1 MRVGGLF
8 VVQTEERVCDRQII
22 RKDRQTQLLT
32 LKMHVAFQ
40 LCGSAKDAF
49 EPPVLV
55 LLEFYQP
62 KVKQKKNGE
71 PHCLGILNNLVS
83 T

>member
-1 MRVGGLF
+1 MLSRLKKEYVIDRVTGK
-8 VVQTEERVCDRQII
+8 TYRW
-22 RKDRQTQLLT
+22 TQSLT
-32 LKMHVAFQ
+32 LNIHVDFQ

-49 EPPVLV
+49 ELPILV

-62 KVKQKKNGE
+62 KVKQKKNGK
-71 PHCLGILNNLVS
+71 PRCLGILNNLVS